1 MIVVDTN
8 VITALYLESDATE
21 ASQTALK
28 QDEHWIAP
36 LLWRSEF
43 RNVLATFVRV
53 GRCELSQALRI
64 LDAAERLLAGRE
76 YEVSGISVLQLAEQS
91 GCSAYDCEFVA
102 LAEEMKVFL
111 ITLDKKVQK
120 AFPNRAIG
128 LERFVANSPNYQ

>member
-8 VITALYLESDATE
+8 VIAALYLESDATE
-21 ASQTALK
+21 ASQAALK

-43 RNVLATFVRV
+43 RNVLATFVRL
-53 GRCELSQALRI
+53 GRCELSQALPM
-64 LDAAERLLAGRE
+64 LEAAERLLAGRE

-102 LAEEMKVFL
+102 LAEAMKIPLV
-111 ITLDKKVQK
+111 TLDKKVQK
-120 AFPNRAIG
+120 AFPNRAIS
-128 LERFVANSPNYQ
+128 LESLIANSPDHQ